1 MKNNNKTF
9 QNYTLTSPVVMEI
22 MFYLH
27 VCAKDFA
34 NKMHRHITMLLKVR
48 RMDVMARCFI
58 DMLLIKFIKRCLFSF
73 YL

>member
-34 NKMHRHITMLLKVR
+34 NKMHRHIRMLFHYYYAVKSKKDGR
-48 RMDVMARCFI
+48 NGQM
-58 DMLLIKFIKRCLFSF
+58 F
-73 YL
+73 Y